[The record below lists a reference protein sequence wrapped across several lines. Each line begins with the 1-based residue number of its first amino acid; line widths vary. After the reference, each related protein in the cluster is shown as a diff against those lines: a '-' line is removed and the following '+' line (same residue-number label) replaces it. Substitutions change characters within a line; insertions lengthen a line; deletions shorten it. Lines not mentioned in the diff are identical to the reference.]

1 MASSEPTRA
10 ELLAAREQ
18 LEEQILR
25 LKAPSYLRDRNPALL
40 ARLESVLA
48 GVNDALA
55 ALGAENA

>member
-10 ELLAAREQ
+10 ELLVAREQ

-25 LKAPSYLRDRNPALL
+25 LKAPSYLRDKNPVLL

-48 GVNDALA
+48 EVNEALA
-55 ALGAENA
+55 ASGPIDR